1 MAAIVFVAAPQAALE
16 NGPTSASGPVRLR
29 RCPYSIKDVCAAK
42 VSKSQYQTQTQCRA
56 ARVGPCSPLPAF
68 VPWQWRRHHP
78 GAFLLAGRPPHEL
91 AKMA

>member
-1 MAAIVFVAAPQAALE
+1 MP
-16 NGPTSASGPVRLR
+16 
-29 RCPYSIKDVCAAK
+29 CSIKDVCAAR

-56 ARVGPCSPLPAF
+56 ARVGPRSPLPAF
-68 VPWQWRRHHP
+68 VPWQWRRHRP